1 MQIELK
7 SIVDEDFVNYK
18 KPAMYIAFPYC
29 SWKCEKDAGC
39 EMCQNRGIASQKN
52 ILVDSYDI
60 VKRYIDNPL
69 TEAIIFSG
77 LEPFDSYDQLL
88 GLVKEF
94 RQVTQ
99 DVIVIYTGYKQVELF
114 WQLYELE
121 CYDNIIVKF
130 GRFIPNETKVFDKLL
145 GVYLASSN
153 QHAVWI
159 SKNKAKEN
167 VELQR
172 KRGFEVC
179 IGWESKDINLPK
191 PSTKY
196 SAGNDFEAA
205 ESITILPYADC
216 HKITLVP
223 TGVKAYMQE
232 DEALELYDRSS
243 NPSKK
248 GIMLANSVGIVD
260 SDYYGNPDN
269 DGHIMFGF
277 INITDKPVIINKGD
291 RIGQGIFK
299 KFLRSDDSDVEI
311 ERSGGFG
318 STGE

>member
-1 MQIELK
+1 
-7 SIVDEDFVNYK
+7 
-18 KPAMYIAFPYC
+18 MYIAFPHC
-29 SWKCEKDAGC
+29 TWKCEKDAGC

-52 ILVDSYDI
+52 ILVDSHDI
-60 VKRYIDNPL
+60 VKRYTDNPL

-77 LEPFDSYDQLL
+77 LEPFDSYDQMRTLI
-88 GLVKEF
+88 KDF
-94 RQVTQ
+94 RAVTD
-99 DVIVIYTGYKQVELF
+99 DVIIIYTGYKGVELF
-114 WQLYELE
+114 WQINDLQNF
-121 CYDNIIVKF
+121 DNVIVKF
-130 GRFIPNETKVFDKLL
+130 GRFIPNDTKIYDKLL

-153 QHAVWI
+153 QYARWI
-159 SKNKAKEN
+159 STNKLKEN
-167 VELQR
+167 ERLER
-172 KRGFEVC
+172 RRGFEVC
-179 IGWESKDINLPK
+179 SGWESKDINLPK

-205 ESITILPYADC
+205 ESVTILPYAQC
-216 HKITLVP
+216 HKVTLVP
-223 TGVKAYMQE
+223 TGIKAYMQE
-232 DEALELYDRSS
+232 DEVLELYDRSS

-277 INITDKPVIINKGD
+277 INITDSPVVINRGD

-299 KFLRSDDSDVEI
+299 KFLRGDDADVEF